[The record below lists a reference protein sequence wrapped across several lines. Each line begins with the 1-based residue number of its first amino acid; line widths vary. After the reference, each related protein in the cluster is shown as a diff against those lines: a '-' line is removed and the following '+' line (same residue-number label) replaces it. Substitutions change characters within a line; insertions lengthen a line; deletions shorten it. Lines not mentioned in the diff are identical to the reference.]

1 MTFGILNA
9 QSVFLMLGVQAGGGG
24 GGGRLIDR
32 KRLKEKFIN

>member
-24 GGGRLIDR
+24 GAFNRQDAFER
-32 KRLKEKFIN
+32 EMY